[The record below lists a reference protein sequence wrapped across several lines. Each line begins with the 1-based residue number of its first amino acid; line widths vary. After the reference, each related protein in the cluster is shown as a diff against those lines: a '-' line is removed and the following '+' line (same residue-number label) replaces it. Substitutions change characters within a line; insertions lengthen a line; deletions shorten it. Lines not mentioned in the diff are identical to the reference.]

1 MKINELLQSIAFAGM
16 LLAAP
21 SLSAKEKIYSF
32 SPDTV
37 SMLKNPLT
45 GWVMY
50 LGRNWD
56 DHFWSQESYDAM
68 PIGNGKTVKVSDY
81 ASTCYLR
88 TS

>member
-50 LGRNWD
+50 LG
-56 DHFWSQESYDAM
+56 
-68 PIGNGKTVKVSDY
+68 
-81 ASTCYLR
+81 
-88 TS
+88 